1 METIQLDAKGLRCP
15 QPVLKLAMVIVGK
28 PKGTIVEV
36 TADCPTFE
44 KDMRSWCERKKI
56 ALLSVREEG
65 AAKVIQVQ
73 L

>member
-1 METIQLDAKGLRCP
+1 METVKIDAKGLRCP
-15 QPVLKLAMVIVGK
+15 QPVLKLAMAIVDK

-56 ALLSVREEG
+56 ALLSVRDEG
-65 AAKVIQVQ
+65 GAKVIQVQ
-73 L
+73 V